1 MYGMYMMPF
10 IHKPDVRELRTPPAF
25 FSTLE
30 KSQNYEQLD
39 LSVVGPIG
47 MSTGTIPSRTPG
59 QISSS
64 YERSWVDCFR
74 ENKSDVL
81 NVSHK

>member
-1 MYGMYMMPF
+1 MYGMHMMPF
-10 IHKPDVRELRTPPAF
+10 IHKPDVRELRTSPAF

-47 MSTGTIPSRTPG
+47 MSTGTIPGRTPG

-64 YERSWVDCFR
+64 YEGSWVDCFR
-74 ENKSDVL
+74 
-81 NVSHK
+81 